1 MYTDDCRDSAL
12 ITGMN
17 VREYFHQEVHQAI
30 NKQHVATSAEVVCYV
45 VNLLTTFVHADRLY
59 EQTADGTRLKPLALM
74 YSEAIEAPN
83 ANARH
88 ALLRRLADVALFVS
102 GVFSDSLSRRAVDVD
117 YYIAMGGSAYAYLC
131 DDLPRWVNG
140 KALQEVFGELADKF
154 LQYVDVL
161 NEVSERAH
169 LNSSSDTL
177 RTYEVWLKTGSRRA
191 RRRLTDRGL
200 QPILI
205 PAAGRRHH

>member
-1 MYTDDCRDSAL
+1 MYTHDRNDGAL

-17 VREYFHQEVHQAI
+17 IREYFHEEVHQAI
-30 NKQHVATSAEVVCYV
+30 DKQQVATSAEVICYV

-59 EQTADGTRLKPLALM
+59 EQTADGRRLKPLALM

-83 ANARH
+83 PNARH
-88 ALLRRLADVALFVS
+88 ALLRRLADVALFVC

-117 YYIAMGGSAYAYLC
+117 YYVAMGGSAYACLC
-131 DDLPRWVNG
+131 DDLPCWVNG
-140 KALQEVFGELADKF
+140 KALQEVFGELAGKF

-169 LNSSSDTL
+169 LNSGSDTL
-177 RTYEVWLKTGSRRA
+177 RAYEVWLKTGSRRA
-191 RRRLTDRGL
+191 WRRLRDRGL
-200 QPILI
+200 QPILV
-205 PAAGRRHH
+205 PAIGGRHH